1 MFVRAAKATDLQET
15 KVSDKIDGYNDKQ
28 KNLEFRVTSRKRN
41 I

>member
-15 KVSDKIDGYNDKQ
+15 KVSEIDGYNDKQ